1 MMVTGV
7 LVSLK
12 AAWGETSS
20 IQLDHGACVLVCV
33 HKRIS
38 FWLSRSSW
46 VLYGTCTYFWSCHPF
61 PKPPTSLS
69 KTPRCKPTV
78 SNTLAGKH
86 THTLTSKCKEAN
98 SFFFLFRSWIPS
110 YSCAHTASVSKF
122 LSVYQRQ
129 RPKTPTVSD
138 DVVRNLQGQILKPNT
153 DTFKECIFPGFN
165 LN

>member
-33 HKRIS
+33 LKRIS

-98 SFFFLFRSWIPS
+98 SFFFFSDPESLHIHVHTQHLCLSFSLCTSGKDQKLQLFLMMLLETCRD
-110 YSCAHTASVSKF
+110 KF
-122 LSVYQRQ
+122 
-129 RPKTPTVSD
+129 
-138 DVVRNLQGQILKPNT
+138 
-153 DTFKECIFPGFN
+153 
-165 LN
+165 